1 MLILACKRL
10 KSLKDQ
16 VIASPESI
24 HTLDLTG
31 NTLKDGPELA
41 KFPNLVNLI
50 LDNNVYFFIDDFP
63 TLSKLETFSA
73 NKNQFNNLGPF
84 LEQLKKKCPKL
95 KNLSL
100 VGNPL
105 CPYFEGGKA
114 YESYKA
120 KVLGVFP
127 DLDTLDGGY
136 VEKKGVK
143 LNVES
148 KKHRKAAPKDVEKDE
163 ESKMQES
170 VQTFKKEAVGYKIK
184 DLDQEE
190 GEEENEDEVPD
201 QANEKRLLSVI
212 EYNEKYMNKPMR
224 NMKLRSEGNRF
235 VKNDQL

>member
-1 MLILACKRL
+1 MLILACKKL
-10 KSLKDQ
+10 KNLNDQ
-16 VIASPESI
+16 VVAGPETI
-24 HTLDLTG
+24 HTLDLTA
-31 NTLKDGPELA
+31 NNLKEGKELSR
-41 KFPNLVNLI
+41 FPNVVNLS
-50 LDNNVYFFIDDFP
+50 LDNNAYFFIDDFP
-63 TLSKLETFSA
+63 NLPKLETFSA
-73 NKNQFNNLGPF
+73 NKNQFTNLGPF
-84 LEQLKKKCPKL
+84 LDQLKKKFPKL

-114 YESYKA
+114 YEAYKS
-120 KVLGVFP
+120 KIISVFP
-127 DLDTLDGGY
+127 DIETLDGGY
-136 VEKKGVK
+136 VEKQGVK

-148 KKHRKAAPKDVEKDE
+148 KKHSKSKPAPVERDEDSKAP
-163 ESKMQES
+163 ES

-184 DLDQEE
+184 DIDQE
-190 GEEENEDEVPD
+190 GEEENEEENPD